1 MCLNKVTKREPH
13 NRRIVNGFKVIL
25 YNPTRSVFA
34 ASNRKTHLEADVW
47 MKAEK
52 VEIETDSQL
61 DKNGDPVIY
70 TSGFHVWRSK
80 KAAEAWLEDTWADDP
95 YVIPVRGKGIR
106 VIGTQD
112 GHRVYVCDELHIN
125 SKDLPKSV

>member
-1 MCLNKVTKREPH
+1 MCLSKVTKRAPR

-25 YNPTRSVFA
+25 YNPSKSVFK
-34 ASNRKTHLEADVW
+34 ASNRKTDLEADVW

-52 VEIETDSQL
+52 VEVETGDQL
-61 DKNGDPVIY
+61 DKNGDLVTY
-70 TSGFHVWRSK
+70 SSGFHVWGSK
-80 KAAEAWLEDTWADDP
+80 KAAEAWLEDTWTDDP

-106 VIGTQD
+106 VIGRQD
-112 GHRVYVCDELHIN
+112 GDRVYVCDELHIN